1 MTSSTPEQRSRP
13 APAPRADGTRL
24 AIIEC
29 AERLYAE
36 RGVNGVSLRE
46 IGAAA
51 GQRNTGA
58 VRYHFGSKAGLLSA
72 VFEHRMSPA
81 NGLRE
86 RMLAAADAEGRGMD
100 PRTLVEALV
109 LPLAELLGEPGR
121 PSWYARFLA
130 QTAAD
135 PVLAN
140 AVGYRPDSPWT
151 SGAVKTE
158 QRILRHLRRLPERL
172 RRQRFLLLVGFFTH
186 ALADWEAQLSV
197 GPDHLTSRQELVE
210 HVIALGAAMLAVDSP
225 QTADTAGTV
234 GAPCMERP
242 EYETGTV

>member
-81 NGLRE
+81 NTLRE
-86 RMLAAADAEGRGMD
+86 RMLAEADAEGRGMD

-151 SGAVKTE
+151 SGAVKAE
-158 QRILRHLRRLPERL
+158 QRILRHLRRLPEHL

-186 ALADWEAQLSV
+186 ALADWEAQLST
-197 GPDHLTSRQELVE
+197 GHDHLTSRQQLVE
-210 HVIALGAAMLAVDSP
+210 HVITLGAAMLAVDSP
-225 QTADTAGTV
+225 QSEPHPG
-234 GAPCMERP
+234 
-242 EYETGTV
+242 

>member
-72 VFEHRMSPA
+72 VFEHRMTEA
-81 NGLRE
+81 NTLRE
-86 RMLAAADAEGRGMD
+86 RMLDEADAAGRGMEQ
-100 PRTLVEALV
+100 RTLVEALV
-109 LPLAELLGEPGR
+109 LPLAALLGEPGR

-130 QTAAD
+130 QTAID
-135 PVLAN
+135 PQLAN
-140 AVGYRPDSPWT
+140 AVGYRPGTPWT
-151 SGAVKTE
+151 SGAVKAE
-158 QRILRHLRRLPERL
+158 QRILSSLHQLPAHL

-186 ALADWEAQLSV
+186 ALADWEAQLSF
-197 GPDHLTSRQELVE
+197 GQANLTSRQDLVE
-210 HVIALGAAMLAVDSP
+210 HVITLGSAMLAVESP
-225 QTADTAGTV
+225 HAVDTADTA
-234 GAPCMERP
+234 P
-242 EYETGTV
+242 